1 LSEIAATIRF
11 NDEEALD
18 VFADL
23 LEMEV
28 EEDYRLASVFR
39 IKLAMQRSEDGFW
52 TYLDDERVRLW
63 NKVSVSVALDG
74 EEQDLI
80 TGYVTQIRP
89 HHAAEEEQSYVEII
103 GMDATCL
110 MSLEEK
116 IQDWP
121 GKSDSDIAREI
132 FQLYD
137 LTCDPD
143 DTGPAPSETEM
154 TLIQRETDIQFLR
167 RLARRNG
174 FECFVK
180 GDTGNFS
187 KPDFTE
193 PPLPVL
199 AAHFGDETNLISFDA
214 RADALRPVR
223 VTMHQLDPVA
233 KELQEAV
240 VEATEQKQLGLEG
253 ALSFAAPGGLA
264 SRMFV
269 KQAVASSL
277 AEMRNLSRA
286 LVEES
291 TWFVEGRGEVDSSLY
306 GAILEA
312 RRLVAV
318 KGVGE
323 AFSGV
328 YYLTNVRH
336 VFRDERYTQ
345 QFGARRNA
353 LAPSGPDDFAG
364 GDSLFGGLL

>member
-1 LSEIAATIRF
+1 MPDIAATIWI

-28 EEDYRLASVFR
+28 EEDHRLASVFR
-39 IKLAMQRSEDGFW
+39 IKLSMHKDEDGFW
-52 TYLDDERVRLW
+52 GYLDDQRARLW
-63 NKVSVSVALDG
+63 NKVAVSVALDG

-80 TGYVTQIRP
+80 EAYVTQIRP
-89 HHAAEEEQSYVEII
+89 HHDAEEDQSYVEIL

-116 IQDWP
+116 IKDWP

-132 FQLYD
+132 FQSYN
-137 LTCDPD
+137 LTSEVDE
-143 DTGPAPSETEM
+143 TGPAPAEEEM
-154 TLIQRETDIQFLR
+154 TVIQRETDIQFLR

-180 GDTGNFS
+180 GGVGNFR
-187 KPDFTE
+187 KPALAE

-214 RADALRPVR
+214 RSDALRPVK
-223 VTMHQLDPVA
+223 VTMHRLDPVA

-240 VEATEQKQLGLEG
+240 VEAAAQKQLGLEG
-253 ALSFAAPGGLA
+253 ALSLAPPEGVTP
-264 SRMFV
+264 RMFV

-277 AEMRNLSRA
+277 AEMQNLSRA
-286 LVEES
+286 LLEES
-291 TWFVEGRGEVDSSLY
+291 TWFVEGRGEIDSSLY
-306 GAILEA
+306 DAILEA
-312 RRLVAV
+312 RRLVPI

-323 AFSGV
+323 AFSGI
-328 YYLTNVRH
+328 YYVTSVRH

-345 QFGARRNA
+345 QFTARRNA
-353 LAPSGPDDFAG
+353 LTPVGPDDFAG
-364 GDSLFGGLL
+364 ESLLGGFL

>member
-1 LSEIAATIRF
+1 LSEIAATIRV

-18 VFADL
+18 MFADL

-28 EEDYRLASVFR
+28 EEDHRLASVFR

-52 TYLDDERVRLW
+52 AYLDDERARLW

-80 TGYVTQIRP
+80 TGYVTQVRP
-89 HHAAEEEQSYVEII
+89 HHAAEEEQSYVEIL

-116 IQDWP
+116 IKDWP

-132 FQLYD
+132 FDLYD
-137 LTCDPD
+137 LKCEPD

-199 AAHFGDETNLISFDA
+199 AAQFGDETNLISFDA

-223 VTMHQLDPVA
+223 VTMHRLDPIA

-240 VEATEQKQLGLEG
+240 AEASEQKQLGLEG
-253 ALSFAAPGGLA
+253 ALSLAAPGGVA

-277 AEMRNLSRA
+277 AEMQNLSRA

-328 YYLTNVRH
+328 YYVTNVRH

-345 QFGARRNA
+345 QFSARRNA
-353 LAPSGPDDFAG
+353 LAPSGPGDFAG